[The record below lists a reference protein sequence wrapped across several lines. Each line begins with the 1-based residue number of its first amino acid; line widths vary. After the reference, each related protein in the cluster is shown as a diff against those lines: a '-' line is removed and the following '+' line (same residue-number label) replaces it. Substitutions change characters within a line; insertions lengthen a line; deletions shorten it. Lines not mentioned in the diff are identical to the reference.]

1 MEDQRPGYNQNPFQ
15 ENRESASV
23 GLKYLAEDLTSRI
36 EQLER
41 KVSQLQAQHQSQRRS
56 PNLGLRIFLYSA
68 GILMVFMALL
78 LLFQSFNLLTNLTRL
93 AVWALVLLAIGL
105 GILVGMRTR

>member
-1 MEDQRPGYNQNPFQ
+1 MEDQRPGYQPNPSY
-15 ENRESASV
+15 ENWESAAV
-23 GLKYLAEDLTSRI
+23 GVKYLADDLTSRM

-41 KVSQLQAQHQSQRRS
+41 KVAQLQVQHQSQRRS

-78 LLFQSFNLLTNLTRL
+78 LLFQSFGVFTNLTRL